1 MVKGRISVITLSYN
15 NLQYYKECLESI
27 LCQSYHDIEW
37 ILSDDCSDDFGEYI
51 NKIEEMVRN
60 NTGNISN
67 YVIRQ
72 NSCNMG
78 VVKNYKQAID
88 ICTGEYIFYLAIDDL
103 FYDKDVL
110 KDVVQYFKTTGLQI
124 FTGYR
129 ERFYKDGRLE
139 VRPSKYEADVLKS
152 GNIDKILSR
161 SIRVAIII
169 GSCTPFKKELVD
181 KYGFVEDKYTHL
193 EDWPRYLNLLENS
206 VKIGFLERCLVKYRD
221 GGITFENV
229 TNEKLICDF
238 RMLFSKYMYP
248 PYSDMMPAMKD
259 KKYIIA
265 WGAAGGAV
273 KCLNKWETIIKREI
287 DFIVDSDEKKWGRF
301 IEGKKIYSPELI
313 SELDKND
320 IYILIFSITY
330 YLEIAQELE
339 KIGLEEGKNF
349 DIVTKDRVL

>member
-27 LCQSYHDIEW
+27 LCQSYDDIEW
-37 ILSDDCSDDFGEYI
+37 ILSDDCSNDFDEYK
-51 NKIEEMVRN
+51 NKIEEMVKN
-60 NTGNISN
+60 STENISN

-72 NSCNMG
+72 NACNLG

-110 KDVVQYFKTTGLQI
+110 KDVVQYFNTTGLQI

-129 ERFYKDGRLE
+129 EFCYEDGKRKLQ
-139 VRPSKYEADVLKS
+139 PSKYEADVLIN
-152 GNIDKILSR
+152 GNISKILSR
-161 SIRVAIII
+161 SIRVAIAV
-169 GSCTPFKKELVD
+169 GSCTPFRKELVD
-181 KYGFVEDKYTHL
+181 KFGFVEDKYEQL
-193 EDWPRYLNLLENS
+193 EDWPRYLNLLEKN
-206 VKIGFLERCLVKYRD
+206 VKIGFIERCLIKYRA
-221 GGITFENV
+221 GGITYGNV

-238 RMLFSKYMYP
+238 RILFGKYMYP
-248 PYSDMMPAMKD
+248 PYSNMMPAAKD

-265 WGAAGGAV
+265 WGASGGV
-273 KCLNKWETIIKREI
+273 LKCLNKWENTIKREI
-287 DFIVDSDEKKWGRF
+287 DFIVDNDVEKWGKF
-301 IEGKKIYSPELI
+301 VNGKKVYSPKVINELNK
-313 SELDKND
+313 DD
-320 IYILIFSITY
+320 IYIYVFSITY

-349 DIVTKDRVL
+349 DIVSKYRVL